1 MEWVLYSTTSSPRF
15 RWEHSVICST
25 FHSSPLPY
33 FYLANNSEG
42 VSSVDIDTITGEM
55 VATVKPEVDFVELE
69 MLREVVIISGIESG
83 GN

>member
-1 MEWVLYSTTSSPRF
+1 MKYIDGDGNVGIGDKVYTAGGKDSIYPSGLLIGT
-15 RWEHSVICST
+15 
-25 FHSSPLPY
+25 
-33 FYLANNSEG
+33 